1 MIRFIKVAVLFI
13 LSSIFISMNFKNS
26 ESVKVKFV
34 VGLVEYRS
42 SGTYETKRL
51 TTKVNLL
58 AGDEVFTKLQSRA
71 ELELFDG
78 SIIKIGESSVFQ
90 IKEMEKKSE
99 SSSLMSFG
107 LKIGS
112 IWAKF
117 KKVFSSSSEREIQTP
132 SAVVAIRGTELGI
145 TVEPA
150 TGKTKVQ
157 VKEGTVS
164 VKDNKSKGEVYVN
177 GNQQTTIEQ
186 GKEPNKPFRYDH
198 RGENEMN
205 NNGSDSESDNNEAST
220 EKDQFKPNIKIDR
233 KLNANFV
240 NDRQYVLSGHV
251 FDRTENDE
259 ISVTLDGVKI
269 QTVKGKGSF
278 RHTISLN
285 EGENIITVVVSDL
298 AGNSNSA
305 TERLFLDTNK
315 PFVRFF
321 SGLEPLNLKG
331 RINDNKPA
339 NPPRTGLVRKIRGTV
354 IDPGKSSGIKF
365 FAINGKEVQLKPD
378 NTFEFAVRLSVKEL
392 LIIKERKK
400 PIEILIRIEDLA
412 GNQTIDRSKKII
424 VF

>member
-1 MIRFIKVAVLFI
+1 MVRMIKITILF
-13 LSSIFISMNFKNS
+13 LVSSIFISMNMKNS
-26 ESVKVKFV
+26 EHVKVKFV

-51 TTKVNLL
+51 TTRVKLNS
-58 AGDEVFTKLQSRA
+58 GDEVFTKLQSRA
-71 ELELFDG
+71 ELEMFDG
-78 SIIKIGESSVFQ
+78 SIIKVGESSVFQ

-132 SAVVAIRGTELGI
+132 SAVVAIRGTELGVS
-145 TVEPA
+145 VEPK
-150 TGKTKVQ
+150 TGKTNVK

-164 VKDNKSKGEVYVN
+164 VKDNSSKGEVYVN

-186 GKEPNKPFRYDH
+186 GKKPNKPFRYNH
-198 RGENEMN
+198 RNENEMN
-205 NNGSDSESDNNEAST
+205 NNGSSGSGGNEQGSST
-220 EKDQFKPNIKIDR
+220 DQFKPLIKIDR

-240 NDRQYVLSGHV
+240 KERQFVLSGHV
-251 FDRTENDE
+251 FDRTKNDE
-259 ISVTLDGVKI
+259 ITVTVDGVKI

-285 EGENIITVVVSDL
+285 EGANVVTVVATDI

-321 SGLEPLNLKG
+321 SGLRPLNLQG
-331 RINDNKPA
+331 RITDNKPA
-339 NPPRTGLVRKIRGTV
+339 NPPRTGIKRKIRGTV

-365 FAINGKEVQLKPD
+365 FAINGKEIQLKPD
-378 NTFEFAVRLSVKEL
+378 NTFEFEIKLTVKQL
-392 LIIKERKK
+392 LVIKERKK
-400 PIEILIRIEDLA
+400 PIEILIKIEDLA

-424 VF
+424 VL